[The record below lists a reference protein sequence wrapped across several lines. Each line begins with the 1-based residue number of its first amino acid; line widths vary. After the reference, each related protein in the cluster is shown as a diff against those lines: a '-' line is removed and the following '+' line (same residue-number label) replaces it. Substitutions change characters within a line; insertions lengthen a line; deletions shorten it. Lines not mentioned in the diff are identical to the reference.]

1 MKEQLLTIGESLKE
15 RLVQMNRFI
24 HDHPEL
30 GNQEYQAVETL
41 TTFLKEHNFEIKC
54 PVAGLETAFEAVYDS
69 GKPGLSVAYL
79 CEYDALP

>member
-41 TTFLKEHNFEIKC
+41 TTFLKEHNFEIK
-54 PVAGLETAFEAVYDS
+54 
-69 GKPGLSVAYL
+69 
-79 CEYDALP
+79 